1 MKLGPHRKGNF
12 KLRGGMF
19 EALLSIHQFTLN
31 TLQLA
36 AISVS
41 GLRGGWGGIQMME
54 PPSRNIFL
62 QSQIHFI
69 FH

>member
-1 MKLGPHRKGNF
+1 
-12 KLRGGMF
+12 MF